1 MSETIDFI
9 LRHGYS
15 VLFAWMAAEQLG
27 LPIPAIPLLLAAGAL
42 AGSQRLSLALIL
54 LVSVVASLLA
64 DTLWY
69 ELGRRRGVPVLN
81 FLCRISLEPDSCV
94 RKTEQMFGRYG
105 VRSLVVAKFIPGLS
119 TAAPP
124 LAGIF
129 GMRLPRFLLF
139 AAVGALLYAGT
150 FAGIGYLFSAQLE
163 TMAGRALRLGEWA
176 VLLLGGAL
184 AAYVL
189 TKFWQRQRFLRVLR
203 VARITPEELKER
215 LDRGEEIVIVDL
227 RHALDVDSE
236 PHHIPGALHL
246 SPDDLD
252 ARHMEIPRDRDI
264 VLYCT

>member
-1 MSETIDFI
+1 LSETLDFI

-27 LPIPAIPLLLAAGAL
+27 LPIPAFPLLLAAGAL

-139 AAVGALLYAGT
+139 AGVGALLYAGT

-163 TMAGRALRLGEWA
+163 TMAAMALRLGEWA
-176 VLLLGGAL
+176 VLLLGGGL

-189 TKFWQRQRFLRVLR
+189 TKFWQRRRFLRVLR

-236 PHHIPGALHL
+236 PHHIPGAIHL

>member
-1 MSETIDFI
+1 M
-9 LRHGYS
+9 
-15 VLFAWMAAEQLG
+15 
-27 LPIPAIPLLLAAGAL
+27 
-42 AGSQRLSLALIL
+42 
-54 LVSVVASLLA
+54 
-64 DTLWY
+64 
-69 ELGRRRGVPVLN
+69 
-81 FLCRISLEPDSCV
+81 
-94 RKTEQMFGRYG
+94 
-105 VRSLVVAKFIPGLS
+105 AKFIPGLS

-163 TMAGRALRLGEWA
+163 RMAGMALRLGEWA

-236 PHHIPGALHL
+236 PHHIPGAIHL